1 MFTFIAVCIIIVC
14 VLLVLIVL
22 VQNSKGGGLAS
33 TFAGSNQI
41 MGVKKTGDFLERATW
56 GLAIMLFVLCL
67 ASAAVIP
74 NETQQES
81 IENIGDKMQDKVEK
95 PVVPATPIQEGTA
108 TSTAN

>member
-14 VLLVLIVL
+14 ILLVLIVL
-22 VQNSKGGGLAS
+22 VQNSKGGGLSS

-74 NETQQES
+74 EKGQEQE
-81 IENIGDKMQDKVEK
+81 IENIGDKMQDNAEV
-95 PVVPATPIQEGTA
+95 PVAPVTPIKQEPATDTA
-108 TSTAN
+108 Q